1 MLSLALATLRTR
13 WTAFAGT
20 FAALALG
27 VSVIATMAL
36 VLAAA
41 DQGNANQ
48 EPQRFAAAAFVIRA
62 DPGMQVL
69 DRYGDLDTVPF
80 PEQPDVPAAVS
91 ARLPA
96 AIPDRSF
103 FAQVQGSRPAQP
115 ALGHGW
121 SSAQFA
127 PYHLIAGHAPAAADQ
142 IVVAGPAT
150 LGDQV
155 TVLTAAGRERV
166 VIVGRVGAVV
176 GEQPIFFTDAQAAR
190 LSPGVDALVTDDQA
204 TARAAAA
211 LPGVQVLTGQARHL
225 ADPTAA
231 ADATEL
237 SGLTSFLGVAA
248 LLSAFVVLTVTAA
261 AFGLSVAQRRR
272 DLALLRTIGATP
284 RQVMRLAWAEALLIG
299 VTGSVAGCVIG
310 LEFAPVMARWIAR
323 RGLAPGWFSV
333 SLTASSIPAL
343 VLAFTAGVAVAVL
356 SVTVAAVR
364 AGRIKPAEALREA
377 VVEPRPLG
385 RLRLAGGLVML
396 IGGVALAV
404 LVAIA
409 FPAEVADLK
418 TEAMTVLLLV
428 GGMALLV
435 PFLLRPL
442 SGLLPAGRGTVGML
456 TQAAIRTAPRRAA
469 AALVPVLIAVGLS
482 ASVLGVTATTAAA
495 SSAGLRSEAANAGYL
510 VLPAGTP
517 GLTGQLIEQ
526 VEGTAGV
533 EATAV
538 KDTTLLAYEPA
549 ITAFHLEAPMPI
561 TFGALG
567 IDHYSPALALP
578 VRQGSLAGLDDGTV
592 AVDTSWGKH
601 VGDTLR
607 LWRPDG
613 TPVNLRVI
621 AVLKQTLAGASLIVD
636 LRNSGSSLPSRLY
649 LKVSQPAALAR
660 VQAVARA
667 DGARVVPAATWTAV
681 VNNQQAAQNQAGLL
695 VLVGIAIAYSAIGI
709 ASTFAVSTR
718 GRAAE
723 WALLRLAGATRKQ
736 ITGIIVA
743 EALVLTLLGVVASA
757 AVAAVV
763 LGALPVALAR
773 AGAATPLV
781 LPWPLIAGVTGG
793 AVLISAATSAIPG
806 WLQFRPHRSAA

>member
-190 LSPGVDALVTDDQA
+190 LSPGVDVLVTDDQA
-204 TARAAAA
+204 TARAAAG

-248 LLSAFVVLTVTAA
+248 LLSAFVVITVTAA

-284 RQVMRLAWAEALLIG
+284 RQVMRLVWAEALLIG

-482 ASVLGVTATTAAA
+482 ASVLGVTATTAA
-495 SSAGLRSEAANAGYL
+495 SSAGLRGEAANAGYL

-709 ASTFAVSTR
+709 ASTIAVSTR